1 MCTVLV
7 YDRVHPRWE
16 QPLWRKYGLNRCLA
30 DSLYPS
36 PNSFQNFFL
45 GIGQFFAHVEDVIMV
60 QLNVVNNALT

>member
-7 YDRVHPRWE
+7 YDRVHPGGNN
-16 QPLWRKYGLNRCLA
+16 PYGGLNRCLA

-45 GIGQFFAHVEDVIMV
+45 GIGQFLAHVEDVLMG
-60 QLNVVNNALT
+60 QLIAVNNALTLNV